1 MTNAH
6 KPTSWRRELA
16 LPFQRMDEETIVV
29 DPRSRE
35 VHLFNETAAR
45 IWELLGT
52 ASSTDELVAA
62 LSEEY
67 EGAPDEE
74 LRREVETFLSD
85 LGSKG
90 LLESGGRS

>member
-1 MTNAH
+1 MTNEH
-6 KPTSWRRELA
+6 KPTSWRREQA

-45 IWELLGT
+45 IWELLET

-62 LSEEY
+62 LAEEY

-90 LLESGGRS
+90 LLESRGRA